1 MPDCGARPVTKV
13 SSKASNGIVVAGS
26 GPDPQ
31 SRRIELKRTLVGLAL
46 AAVALAGCNNGGS
59 KKGAHESSAAPNS
72 AAGQITGAGSTFVY
86 PVLSAWSA
94 DYSKNGGT
102 AVNYQSIG
110 SGGGIA
116 QIKAGT
122 VDFGASD
129 KPLDP
134 KDLGAS
140 GLAQFPVAI
149 GGIIPVTN
157 ISGIAPGNLKLTGPM
172 LADIYAGKITK
183 WNDPAIV
190 NINPGV
196 MLPAAD
202 ITAVHRSDGS
212 GTTFNFTHYLGQVS
226 PTWKSKYGEGTTV
239 SWSGGVG
246 GKGNEGVAG
255 YVKQIQNSI
264 GYVEYAYVKQNNM
277 NYALL
282 QNAAG
287 KFVGP
292 SSASFQAAAATAD
305 WSKAQDFDLVMTNAS
320 GPDAYPIAAST
331 FVLMYKQAKNAQA
344 SKAALNFFKW
354 ALEKGQPEAKKLDY
368 VPLPED
374 LVKRIEDYWSA
385 NIK

>member
-1 MPDCGARPVTKV
+1 MLALSLATV
-13 SSKASNGIVVAGS
+13 
-26 GPDPQ
+26 
-31 SRRIELKRTLVGLAL
+31 AL
-46 AAVALAGCNNGGS
+46 AACGSDNGGQPGQS
-59 KKGAHESSAAPNS
+59 NGATA
-72 AAGQITGAGSTFVY
+72 AAGQITGAGSTFVF

-94 DYSKNGGT
+94 DYSKGGGVS
-102 AVNYQSIG
+102 VNYQSIG

-122 VDFGASD
+122 VDFGATD
-129 KPLDP
+129 KPLAP
-134 KDLGAS
+134 TELSTA
-140 GLAQFPVAI
+140 GLAQFPIAI

-157 ISGIAPGNLKLTGPM
+157 ISGIAPGQLKLTGPV
-172 LADIYAGKITK
+172 LADIYAGKIKK

-190 NINPGV
+190 TINAGAK
-196 MLPAAD
+196 LPDAP

-212 GTTFNFTHYLGQVS
+212 GTTYNFTHYLSQVS
-226 PTWKSKYGEGTTV
+226 PTWKSTFGEGTTV

-255 YVKQIQNSI
+255 YVKQIANSI

-287 KFVGP
+287 NFVVPG
-292 SSASFQAAAATAD
+292 ADTFQAAAATAD
-305 WSKAQDFDLVMTNAS
+305 WSKAQDFDLIMTNAP
-320 GPDAYPIAAST
+320 GAQAYPIAAST
-331 FVLMYKQAKNAQA
+331 FVLMYKQPKNPTA
-344 SKAALNFFKW
+344 SKAALDFFRW
-354 ALEKGQPEAKKLDY
+354 ALEKGQPQAQKLDY
-368 VPLPED
+368 VPLPDD

>member
-1 MPDCGARPVTKV
+1 M
-13 SSKASNGIVVAGS
+13 
-26 GPDPQ
+26 
-31 SRRIELKRTLVGLAL
+31 KRTLVGLAL

-190 NINPGV
+190 KINPGV